1 MLRWLA
7 VETKQ
12 RQGLLLVAEKHG
24 RWSEAAGL
32 REEDRR
38 WMVVGPVLKPRE
50 RVAAVWGFGG
60 DWTR

>member
-1 MLRWLA
+1 MLWWLA

-38 WMVVGPVLKPRE
+38 WMVVGSALKPRE
-50 RVAAVWGFGG
+50 RVAAAWGWLGHCS
-60 DWTR
+60 